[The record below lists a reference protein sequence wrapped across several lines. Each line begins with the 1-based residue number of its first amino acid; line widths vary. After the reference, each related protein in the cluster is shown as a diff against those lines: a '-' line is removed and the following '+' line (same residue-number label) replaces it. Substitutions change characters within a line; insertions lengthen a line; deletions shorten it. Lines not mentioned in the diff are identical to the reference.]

1 MTGLSSSVNLTGLRK
16 TAKVLLETE
25 EITPD
30 TPEALLDFINSTP
43 RIDAYEDFAYWD
55 EMLIK
60 AFGERK
66 FIRMDKEDSDIYGK
80 QDGN

>member
-1 MTGLSSSVNLTGLRK
+1 M
-16 TAKVLLETE
+16 
-25 EITPD
+25 TPD
-30 TPEALLDFINSTP
+30 TPQALLDFINSSP
-43 RIDAYEDFAYWD
+43 KIDAYEDFAYWD

-66 FIRMDKEDSDIYGK
+66 FIKMDTEDSDIYGK